1 MPGNWVAWWRPASPP
16 SYHSLMRMLWFGWVA
31 AGWLAVPARVVS
43 QPPASWAEVSRIL
56 GVPGAE
62 VGGYQRFGLPRRDLS
77 VTVGDV
83 VVAPGLALGG
93 WVGFDGMPNQAIAM
107 GDLVVTADEL
117 RVVSRRLIDGGLSIT
132 AVHNHLA
139 GERPQILYLH
149 FHGHGAAIGIART
162 LDHALAATGTPR
174 GSAAS
179 PPKAEPVLADT
190 ALIFREL
197 NVTGRA
203 SGNVVNVSVT
213 LIGAPVILDGAALRP
228 SLALGSPI
236 NFQWIAAGRSVV
248 TGDFAVTAQAAEG
261 MIGTLI
267 KNDIV
272 VTSAHSHLIG
282 ESPAVTYIHFWG
294 DGPLPR
300 LIKGLKSAIDGAR
313 AAK

>member
-1 MPGNWVAWWRPASPP
+1 M
-16 SYHSLMRMLWFGWVA
+16 HWFGWVA
-31 AGWLAVPARVVS
+31 AGWLTASTRVVA
-43 QPPASWAEVSRIL
+43 QTPADWAVVAGIL

-62 VGGYQRFGLPRRDLS
+62 VGGYRRFSLPRRDLS

-83 VVAPGLALGG
+83 AVAPGLALGG
-93 WVGFDGMPNQAIAM
+93 WVGFDGTPAQASAM
-107 GDLVVTADEL
+107 GDLVVTAAEL
-117 RVVSRRLIDGGLSIT
+117 RAVSRRLIDGGLAIT

-149 FHGHGAAIGIART
+149 FHGHGAAATIVRT
-162 LDHALAATGTPR
+162 LDQALAATGTPR

-179 PPKAEPVLADT
+179 APKAEPVLADT
-190 ALIFREL
+190 GFIFREL
-197 NVTGRA
+197 DVTGRA
-203 SGNVVNVSVT
+203 SGNVVTVSMT
-213 LIGAPVILDGAALRP
+213 LIGVPVVLDGVALRP

-236 NFQWIAAGRSVV
+236 NFQRIADDRSVV
-248 TGDFAVTAQAAEG
+248 TGDFAVTAKAAEA

-272 VTSAHSHLIG
+272 VTSVHSHLIG
-282 ESPAVTYIHFWG
+282 ESPAVSYIHFWG

-300 LIKGLKSAIDGAR
+300 LIRGLKVAIDGAR